1 MLPFTGRSGGPH
13 QPDGSAQEDRYQR
26 ECAMSRNQKLILAAC
41 AAILVAGCTTPPALT
56 AAQVAEK
63 AKPDPRQGEEVR
75 NICFTQQIRSWRA
88 LDRRSVIVESGGRNE
103 YKLDLVG
110 GCQPDDAF
118 MSIGLISRVG
128 GGSCL
133 ESGDKLVTDERFNS
147 GACMIRKIYKWNKD
161 AAKPEAPAAG

>member
-1 MLPFTGRSGGPH
+1 MAINPKF
-13 QPDGSAQEDRYQR
+13 
-26 ECAMSRNQKLILAAC
+26 ILAAC
-41 AAILVAGCTTPPALT
+41 AAVLFAGCTTPPAQT
-56 AAQVAEK
+56 AAQIAEN

-88 LDRRSVIVESGGRNE
+88 LDRRSVIVESGVREE

-118 MSIGLISRVG
+118 TSIGLISRVG

-133 ESGDKLVTDERFNS
+133 ESGDKLVTDERFNM
-147 GACMIRKIYKWNKD
+147 GACTIRKIYKWNKD
-161 AAKPEAPAAG
+161 AAKPDAKTAG